1 MKNDLTTG
9 AWQHNIGCPISIVLF
24 STSDAL
30 LPPYTQF
37 MLSTQQSLQH
47 RDVCLPN
54 SGRPAHQK
62 HAVDM
67 DGAGYYHCMRN
78 IEQACFT
85 ALYASVNNAFK
96 VSNDPPIQGWHTG
109 MQVIDILDQLSTIY
123 SQSTRAILKTNDTV
137 FHSPHLAANAP
148 EVLFCQIEEC
158 AETALLGRNP
168 YMDQQLMTNTIH
180 LLLTTGLYTQPFED
194 WDCLMLG
201 AQTWIALQTMIQEA
215 FQQTLNA
222 IAPAAGHQGYAPT
235 MPHQQNTYGILGQN

>member
-123 SQSTRAILKTNDTV
+123 NQPTPAAAVLKLNNTV
-137 FHSPHLAANAP
+137 FCSPIKEFAKMA
-148 EVLFCQIEEC
+148 F
-158 AETALLGRNP
+158 LGRNP
-168 YMDQQLMTNTIH
+168 YMDWQLVMDAICLLLMT
-180 LLLTTGLYTQPFED
+180 
-194 WDCLMLG
+194 
-201 AQTWIALQTMIQEA
+201 
-215 FQQTLNA
+215 
-222 IAPAAGHQGYAPT
+222 
-235 MPHQQNTYGILGQN
+235 